1 MRRAASARR
10 LVAFMILGGVA
21 GCSGGDGQQPGASA
35 VGASQS
41 AKKDASAAS
50 GGVAFVGFDAS
61 PPLVAALE
69 AGELQGLVLQN
80 PYRMGETGVRTLV
93 DALEKK
99 RVEAKISTGEEMAT
113 PENRTDPKIA
123 ALLDPPKEEHS
134 SESGLTGAK
143 QKKWRVMVI
152 PKGTTHEFW
161 KTIHAGA
168 KKAATELG
176 NVEII
181 WQGPLKEDDRTEQ
194 IKLVQNAVAAKVDGI
209 VLAPLDAKALV
220 GPVEAAVKAG
230 IPVLIFDS
238 ALESTNIVS
247 YVATDNY
254 HGGVL
259 GAQRLGSLLGGK
271 GRIILLRYAAGSEST
286 EQREKGFIDTMK
298 KEFPGITFVSDS
310 QYAGATS
317 DSAQKISQNLVTRFR
332 GQVDGIFCP
341 NESSTAGMLRALRD
355 AGMLKRRP

>member
-1 MRRAASARR
+1 MARPGFAR
-10 LVAFMILGGVA
+10 HLAMVVMLLGLA
-21 GCSGGDGQQPGASA
+21 GCSGETPPTAPGTVTDPAKKA
-35 VGASQS
+35 RTASQ
-41 AKKDASAAS
+41 
-50 GGVAFVGFDAS
+50 GVAFVGFDAS
-61 PPLVAALE
+61 PPLVSALE
-69 AGELQGLVLQN
+69 AGELHGLVLQN
-80 PYRMGETGVRTLV
+80 PYRMGQVSVRTLV
-93 DALEKK
+93 DHLDK
-99 RVEAKISTGEEMAT
+99 RPIENKISTGEEMAT

-123 ALLDPPKEEHS
+123 SLLDPPKEEHTS
-134 SESGLTGAK
+134 DTRLTGAK
-143 QKKWRVMVI
+143 RKTWRVMVI

-168 KKAATELG
+168 KKAASELG

-181 WQGPLKEDDRTEQ
+181 WQGPIKEDDRTEQ
-194 IKLVQNAVAAKVDGI
+194 IKLVQNAVASKVDGI
-209 VLAPLDAKALV
+209 VLAPLDARALV
-220 GPVEAAVKAG
+220 GPVEQAISAG

-238 ALESTNIVS
+238 ALESTKIVS

-259 GAQRLGSLLGGK
+259 GAQRLGALLGGK

-298 KEFPGITFVSDS
+298 KEFPGITFLSDS

-317 DSAQKISQNLVTRFR
+317 DSAQKISQSLVTRFG

-341 NESSTAGMLRALRD
+341 NESSTAGMLRALRE
-355 AGMLKRRP
+355 AGMLAKRP